1 MRVVGAEDF
10 GRKVVTKTVR
20 IENADISDY
29 RVKVTIQDKNF
40 ISGEWVDTDIVNLDY
55 PTAET
60 KSLYITST
68 RRLIIEENGATDM
81 ISISKAYYEKLLKG
95 NNGN

>member
-1 MRVVGAEDF
+1 M
-10 GRKVVTKTVR
+10 TKTVR

-60 KSLYITST
+60 SGLYITST

-81 ISISKAYYEKLLKG
+81 VSISKAYYEKLLKG
-95 NNGN
+95 THNA